1 MTTEIEVEAE
11 GRSIPFA
18 LDWAR
23 WRWRS
28 SEEQK

>member
-1 MTTEIEVEAE
+1 MTTEIEIEAE
-11 GRSIPFA
+11 GLSIPFA

-28 SEEQK
+28 SEE